1 MKRELVLIIDFGG
14 QYNQLIARRVRE
26 LSVYSEMV
34 PYDITYSEIIDK
46 DPQAII
52 ITGGPS
58 SVLAKDAAYCDPRIL
73 EMGIP
78 ILGICYGMQYMAARL
93 GGKVE
98 NGVVREYGRSQLQ
111 VVEDDQLFAGVPRE
125 MQVWMSH
132 GDSVL
137 SVPPGFVVTA
147 RTDAC
152 AIAAMS
158 NPEKKLYG
166 VQFHPE
172 VKHTLL
178 GMDILKNFLFNIC
191 QLKGDWD
198 LSDFIDDTVEEVK
211 SLVGN
216 KKVLCALSGG
226 VDSSVAA
233 ALVHKAIGDKLV
245 CIFVDNGLLRKGE
258 PEQVIKT
265 FKDKMGMNL
274 IFVEAEDR
282 FLARLKGISDP
293 ERKRKII
300 GEEFIRVF
308 EQEKA
313 QLGEIDYLV
322 QGTVYPDII
331 ESGTKTAH
339 TIKSH
344 HNVGGLP
351 EDMDFKLIEPLK
363 SLFKDEVRVIGEKL
377 GISGDIIWRQ
387 PFPGP
392 GLGVRVLEEVTREK
406 LDLLREADAIVREE
420 IKKAGLE
427 RETWQ
432 AFAVLPSI
440 KSVGVMGDTRTYAY
454 PIIIRAVVSDD
465 AMTAE
470 WARLPHELLDIM
482 ARRIVNEVQGINRV
496 VYDITSKPPGT
507 IEWE

>member
-111 VVEDDQLFAGVPRE
+111 VVEDDQLFAGAPKE

-158 NPEKKLYG
+158 NPEKILYG

-308 EQEKA
+308 EQESPAGKLITWFRA
-313 QLGEIDYLV
+313 QCIRI
-322 QGTVYPDII
+322 II

-339 TIKSH
+339 TIKS
-344 HNVGGLP
+344 
-351 EDMDFKLIEPLK
+351 
-363 SLFKDEVRVIGEKL
+363 
-377 GISGDIIWRQ
+377 
-387 PFPGP
+387 
-392 GLGVRVLEEVTREK
+392 T
-406 LDLLREADAIVREE
+406 
-420 IKKAGLE
+420 
-427 RETWQ
+427 
-432 AFAVLPSI
+432 
-440 KSVGVMGDTRTYAY
+440 
-454 PIIIRAVVSDD
+454 
-465 AMTAE
+465 
-470 WARLPHELLDIM
+470 IM
-482 ARRIVNEVQGINRV
+482 
-496 VYDITSKPPGT
+496 
-507 IEWE
+507 